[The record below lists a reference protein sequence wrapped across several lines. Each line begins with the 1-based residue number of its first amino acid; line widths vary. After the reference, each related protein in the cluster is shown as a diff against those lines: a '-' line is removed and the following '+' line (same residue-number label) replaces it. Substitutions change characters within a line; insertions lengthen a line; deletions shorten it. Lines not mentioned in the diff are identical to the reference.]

1 MIFTFYIVFH
11 RFSSILNKVIQPEI
25 NAYCYVIE
33 TIIRLYYALQLTHNN
48 LIIFIL
54 HSNKQDLSLAQQAS
68 EITTSNG

>member
-33 TIIRLYYALQLTHNN
+33 TISRLCSAIKITHNN
-48 LIIFIL
+48 LIIFTL
-54 HSNKQDLSLAQQAS
+54 DCKNYNQYLAQQAS